1 MRFIL
6 EDLASS
12 NSLSFISESESA
24 KLRNSFEFFNRD
36 WVSGSDS
43 DSTGGERFY
52 ELWHLFGLHV
62 AAGVVL
68 LLTRNDILDHALV
81 SEGVTMHHARVPF

>member
-6 EDLASS
+6 ENLAGS
-12 NSLSFISESESA
+12 NSLSFVSESESA
-24 KLRNSFEFFNRD
+24 KLRNSFELFNRD
-36 WVSGSDS
+36 WVPGSDS

-52 ELWHLFGLHV
+52 ELWRLFSLHV
-62 AAGVVL
+62 AASVAL

-81 SEGVTMHHARVPF
+81 CEGVTMHHARVPL